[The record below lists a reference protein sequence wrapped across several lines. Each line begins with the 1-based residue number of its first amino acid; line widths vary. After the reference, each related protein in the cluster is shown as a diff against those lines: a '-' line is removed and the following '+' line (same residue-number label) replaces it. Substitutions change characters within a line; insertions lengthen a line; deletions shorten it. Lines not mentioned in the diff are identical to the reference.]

1 MSLIY
6 YETWFIFHKVKAVT
20 FHKAFGLNLGNPDA
34 QDKGWE
40 NEQEISKGVFLLLNA
55 NIFIKEVT
63 K

>member
-1 MSLIY
+1 M
-6 YETWFIFHKVKAVT
+6 T
-20 FHKAFGLNLGNPDA
+20 FHKAFGLNLGHPDV
-34 QDKGWE
+34 QDKGRE